1 MTLQVDV
8 DKETIDQL
16 YKRNKLEAS
25 SIGIES
31 YPNQYLTLVH
41 LQNRV
46 PCRADK
52 EGKILLPIN
61 RKQEASGIKPRKGN
75 EEQLMALDALLDD
88 NIPVVVLGGLAGT
101 GKTILTLAAA
111 IQKKGDGKYDRI
123 ILTKP
128 MVPVGHDIG
137 FLPGDSNQK
146 ILPYLGNYS
155 SNLEEIVGQEVPD
168 PQMVGMQLVPIQFI
182 RGVSWANKFV
192 IADEIQSLTCHEMLT
207 LGTRVAKGSK
217 LVLMGDLSQ
226 RDTDIGIADTGLHT
240 LVNSNLFRSSHLTA
254 AVNLSKVER
263 SPVTELFTEIFC

>member
-8 DKETIDQL
+8 DKQTIDQL

-88 NIPVVVLGGLAGT
+88 DIPVVVLWGRAGS
-101 GKTILTLAAA
+101 GKTLLTLASAL
-111 IQKKGDGKYDRI
+111 QKKDDGKYDRI

-128 MVPVGHDIG
+128 MV
-137 FLPGDSNQK
+137 
-146 ILPYLGNYS
+146 
-155 SNLEEIVGQEVPD
+155 
-168 PQMVGMQLVPIQFI
+168 
-182 RGVSWANKFV
+182 
-192 IADEIQSLTCHEMLT
+192 
-207 LGTRVAKGSK
+207 
-217 LVLMGDLSQ
+217 
-226 RDTDIGIADTGLHT
+226 
-240 LVNSNLFRSSHLTA
+240 
-254 AVNLSKVER
+254 
-263 SPVTELFTEIFC
+263 